1 MVGGTKIPPRTVV
14 GSRCR
19 QTRTFDWLI
28 ACNAYPKQG
37 PLWDHAAP
45 RGGCRRSLP
54 CNFEN
59 IMLRTVLPVAVAA
72 VFSTAAVAATLT
84 TDEQKAAY
92 AIGYQFGANAKRDG
106 LPLDPAAASDGLKDG
121 LSGNKPAADPA
132 ALQAALDKLRTDME
146 NKAKAQGD
154 KNAKDG
160 AAFREQFAKNKG
172 VKKTDSGLLYQVLT
186 EGKGAK
192 PKPTDTVKVHYRGTL
207 PDGTEFDSSYKR
219 GEPATF
225 QVDQIIPGWQQ
236 ALVMMPKGSKWKVV
250 LPPELAYGT
259 QGAGRA
265 IGPNQTLVFEI
276 ELLDIA
282 AGGSK

>member
-1 MVGGTKIPPRTVV
+1 
-14 GSRCR
+14 
-19 QTRTFDWLI
+19 
-28 ACNAYPKQG
+28 
-37 PLWDHAAP
+37 
-45 RGGCRRSLP
+45 
-54 CNFEN
+54 
-59 IMLRTVLPVAVAA
+59 MLRTVLPVAVAA
-72 VFSTAAVAATLT
+72 ILSTAAIAATLT

-106 LPLDPAAASDGLKDG
+106 LPLDATAAADGLKDA
-121 LSGNKPAADPA
+121 LAGNKPAAEPA

-146 NKAKAQGD
+146 GKAKAAGD

-160 AAFREQFAKNKG
+160 DAFRATYAKNKG
-172 VKKTDSGLLYQVLT
+172 VKKTESGLLYEVLT
-186 EGKGAK
+186 AGSGAK
-192 PKPTDTVKVHYRGTL
+192 PKATDTVKVNYKGTL

-219 GEPATF
+219 GEPVSF
-225 QVDQIIPGWQQ
+225 QVNQIIPGWQE

-250 LPPELAYGT
+250 LPPELGYGA

-282 AGGSK
+282 AAK

>member
-1 MVGGTKIPPRTVV
+1 
-14 GSRCR
+14 
-19 QTRTFDWLI
+19 
-28 ACNAYPKQG
+28 
-37 PLWDHAAP
+37 
-45 RGGCRRSLP
+45 
-54 CNFEN
+54 
-59 IMLRTVLPVAVAA
+59 MLRTALPVAIAA
-72 VFSTAAVAATLT
+72 MFSTTAIAATLT

-106 LPLDPAAASDGLKDG
+106 LPLDPAAAADGLKDALAG
-121 LSGNKPAADPA
+121 AKPAAEPA

-146 NKAKAQGD
+146 GKAKAAGD

-160 AAFREQFAKNKG
+160 SAFRADYAKTKG
-172 VKKTDSGLLYQVLT
+172 VKKTETGLLYQVLT

-192 PKPTDTVKVHYRGTL
+192 PKATDTVKVHYRGTL

-219 GEPATF
+219 AEPASF
-225 QVDQIIPGWQQ
+225 QVNQIIPGWQE
-236 ALVMMPKGSKWKVV
+236 ALVLMPKGSKWKIV
-250 LPPELAYGT
+250 LPPELAYGA

-282 AGGSK
+282 AAAPK